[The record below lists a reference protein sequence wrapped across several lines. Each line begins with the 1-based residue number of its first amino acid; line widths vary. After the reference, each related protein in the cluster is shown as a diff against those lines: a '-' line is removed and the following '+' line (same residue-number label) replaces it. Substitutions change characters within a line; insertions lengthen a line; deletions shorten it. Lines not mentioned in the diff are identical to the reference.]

1 MDMMKIGVFLQNL
14 RKEKNFT
21 QQELAD
27 YFHVSSKTVSKWEC
41 GKALPE
47 IPLLKEISEFYSVS
61 VDEILNGERNLEG
74 AMGNTMR
81 KEEMQKAYQK
91 KKKMWSIFI
100 YVSFF
105 VLLLAFVL
113 LPLISS
119 IKNHSLATAI
129 SIVILVVGLFVY
141 GLGLILSKLDK
152 DVQSKSVL
160 LAYHNQRVNVSI
172 WFGVLFLANLMIA
185 ICNSGN
191 GGSLLENIM
200 NVELTLDEFSLN
212 TIVCLFF
219 FGICGLIAQLLA
231 NYFSKDSKEKTEQQL
246 GFIYQ
251 HHLFFY
257 GIFLLSTLSIFTL
270 PWAEADSKMLLLTQ
284 IKDYTFLQT
293 YPTTFYVGIGF
304 YVASFVLVLALYKF
318 PQVHSVGILMLI
330 ASFILFNEAT
340 QNFIHQEYN
349 EGGLTAAFNSPKGA
363 YIMVGILALCFVI
376 CLAYTI
382 IKMTQKKKETK

>member
-61 VDEILNGERNLEG
+61 VDEILNGERNVEG
-74 AMGNTMR
+74 AMGNTVR
-81 KEEMQKAYQK
+81 KEEMQKTYQK
-91 KKKMWSIFI
+91 KKKMWSIFN

-105 VLLLAFVL
+105 VLLLAFIL
-113 LPLISS
+113 LPLISV
-119 IKNHSLATAI
+119 IKNRSLANAI
-129 SIVILVVGLFVY
+129 SIVILVAGLFVY
-141 GLGLILSKLDK
+141 GLGLMLSKLDK

-172 WFGVLFLANLMIA
+172 WFGALFLANLMIA
-185 ICNSGN
+185 LCNNGN
-191 GGSLLENIM
+191 GSLLENIM
-200 NVELTLDEFSLN
+200 NVEFTLDEFSLN
-212 TIVCLFF
+212 TIVCLLF

-231 NYFSKDSKEKTEQQL
+231 NYFRNDSKEKTKQQL

-257 GIFLLSTLSIFTL
+257 GIFLLSTLSIFAL

-284 IKDYTFLQT
+284 VKDYTFLQT
-293 YPTTFYVGIGF
+293 YPTTFYVGIGL

-330 ASFILFNEAT
+330 ASFIFFNVAT
-340 QNFIHQEYN
+340 HDLIQQDYN
-349 EGGLTAAFNSPKGA
+349 EGGLSAAFNSTKDV

-382 IKMTQKKKETK
+382 IKMAQKKKETK

>member
-61 VDEILNGERNLEG
+61 VDEILNGERNVEG

-113 LPLISS
+113 LPLIS
-119 IKNHSLATAI
+119 IKNDSLARAI
-129 SIVILVVGLFVY
+129 SIVILVAGLFVY
-141 GLGLILSKLDK
+141 CLGLILSKLDK

-172 WFGVLFLANLMIA
+172 WFGALFLANLMIA
-185 ICNSGN
+185 IV
-191 GGSLLENIM
+191 I
-200 NVELTLDEFSLN
+200 VE
-212 TIVCLFF
+212 
-219 FGICGLIAQLLA
+219 
-231 NYFSKDSKEKTEQQL
+231 
-246 GFIYQ
+246 
-251 HHLFFY
+251 
-257 GIFLLSTLSIFTL
+257 
-270 PWAEADSKMLLLTQ
+270 
-284 IKDYTFLQT
+284 
-293 YPTTFYVGIGF
+293 
-304 YVASFVLVLALYKF
+304 
-318 PQVHSVGILMLI
+318 
-330 ASFILFNEAT
+330 
-340 QNFIHQEYN
+340 
-349 EGGLTAAFNSPKGA
+349 
-363 YIMVGILALCFVI
+363 MVVP
-376 CLAYTI
+376 Y
-382 IKMTQKKKETK
+382 

>member
-14 RKEKNFT
+14 RKDKNFT

-27 YFHVSSKTVSKWEC
+27 CFHVSSKTVSKWEC

-61 VDEILNGERNLEG
+61 VDEILNGERNIEG

-172 WFGVLFLANLMIA
+172 WFGALFLANLMIA

-191 GGSLLENIM
+191 GSLLENIM
-200 NVELTLDEFSLN
+200 NVELTLDKFSLD

-231 NYFSKDSKEKTEQQL
+231 NYFRKYSKEKTEQQL

-257 GIFLLSTLSIFTL
+257 GIFLLSTLSIFAL

-284 IKDYTFLQT
+284 VKDYTFLQT
-293 YPTTFYVGIGF
+293 YPTTFYVGIGL
-304 YVASFVLVLALYKF
+304 YVASLVLVLALYKF

-330 ASFILFNEAT
+330 VSFILFNVAT
-340 QNFIHQEYN
+340 QDLIHQEYN
-349 EGGLTAAFNSPKGA
+349 EGGLSATFNSPKGA
-363 YIMVGILALCFVI
+363 YIRVGILAVCFVI
-376 CLAYTI
+376 CLTYSITNWVQ
-382 IKMTQKKKETK
+382 MRKETK

>member
-61 VDEILNGERNLEG
+61 VDEILNGERNVEG
-74 AMGNTMR
+74 AMENTMR

-172 WFGVLFLANLMIA
+172 WFSALFLANLMIA

-191 GGSLLENIM
+191 GSLLENIM
-200 NVELTLDEFSLN
+200 NVELTLDKFSLD

-231 NYFSKDSKEKTEQQL
+231 NYFRKYSKEKTEQQL

-257 GIFLLSTLSIFTL
+257 GIFLLSTLSIFAL

-284 IKDYTFLQT
+284 VKDYTFLQT
-293 YPTTFYVGIGF
+293 YPTTFYVGIGL

-330 ASFILFNEAT
+330 VSFILFNVAT
-340 QNFIHQEYN
+340 QDLIHQEYN
-349 EGGLTAAFNSPKGA
+349 EGGLSATFNSPKGA
-363 YIMVGILALCFVI
+363 YIMVGILAVCFVI
-376 CLAYTI
+376 CLTYSITNWVQ
-382 IKMTQKKKETK
+382 MRKETK

>member
-61 VDEILNGERNLEG
+61 VDEILNGERNVEG

-113 LPLISS
+113 FPLISS

-160 LAYHNQRVNVSI
+160 LAYYNQRVNVSI
-172 WFGVLFLANLMIA
+172 WFGALFLANLMIA

-191 GGSLLENIM
+191 GSLLENIM
-200 NVELTLDEFSLN
+200 NVELTLDKFSLD

-231 NYFSKDSKEKTEQQL
+231 NYFRKYSKEKTEQQL

-257 GIFLLSTLSIFTL
+257 GIFLLSSLSIFAL

-284 IKDYTFLQT
+284 VKDYTFLQT
-293 YPTTFYVGIGF
+293 YPTTFYVGIGL
-304 YVASFVLVLALYKF
+304 YVASLVLVLALYKF

-330 ASFILFNEAT
+330 VSFILFNVAT
-340 QNFIHQEYN
+340 QDLIHQEYN
-349 EGGLTAAFNSPKGA
+349 EGGLSATFNSPKGA
-363 YIMVGILALCFVI
+363 YIMVGILAVCFVI
-376 CLAYTI
+376 CLTYSITNWVQ
-382 IKMTQKKKETK
+382 MRKETK

>member
-14 RKEKNFT
+14 RKDKNFT

-61 VDEILNGERNLEG
+61 VDEILNGERNIEG

-172 WFGVLFLANLMIA
+172 WFGALFLANLMIA

-191 GGSLLENIM
+191 GSLLENIM
-200 NVELTLDEFSLN
+200 NVELTLDKFSLD

-231 NYFSKDSKEKTEQQL
+231 NYFCKYSKEKTEQQL

-257 GIFLLSTLSIFTL
+257 GFFLLSTLSIFAL

-284 IKDYTFLQT
+284 VKDYTFLQT
-293 YPTTFYVGIGF
+293 YPTTFYVGIGL

-330 ASFILFNEAT
+330 VSFILFNVAT
-340 QNFIHQEYN
+340 QDLIHQEYN
-349 EGGLTAAFNSPKGA
+349 EGGLSATFNSPKGA
-363 YIMVGILALCFVI
+363 YIMVGILAVCFVI
-376 CLAYTI
+376 CLTYSITNWVQ
-382 IKMTQKKKETK
+382 MRKETK

>member
-27 YFHVSSKTVSKWEC
+27 YFQVSSKTVSKWEC

-61 VDEILNGERNLEG
+61 VDEILNGERNVEG
-74 AMGNTMR
+74 AMENTMR

-105 VLLLAFVL
+105 VLLLVFVL

-172 WFGVLFLANLMIA
+172 WFGALFLANLMIA

-191 GGSLLENIM
+191 GSLLENIM
-200 NVELTLDEFSLN
+200 NVELTLDEFSLD

-231 NYFSKDSKEKTEQQL
+231 NYFRKYSKEKTEQQL

-257 GIFLLSTLSIFTL
+257 GIFLLSTLSIFAL

-284 IKDYTFLQT
+284 VKDYTFLQT
-293 YPTTFYVGIGF
+293 YPTTFYVGIGL

-330 ASFILFNEAT
+330 VSFILFNVAT
-340 QNFIHQEYN
+340 QDLIHQEYN
-349 EGGLTAAFNSPKGA
+349 EGGLSATFNSPKGA
-363 YIMVGILALCFVI
+363 YIMVGILAVCFVI
-376 CLAYTI
+376 CLTYSITNWVQ
-382 IKMTQKKKETK
+382 MRKETK

>member
-14 RKEKNFT
+14 RKEKNFI

-27 YFHVSSKTVSKWEC
+27 YFPVSSKTVSKWEC

-61 VDEILNGERNLEG
+61 VDEILNGERNVEG
-74 AMGNTMR
+74 AMENTMR
-81 KEEMQKAYQK
+81 KEEMQKVYQK

-172 WFGVLFLANLMIA
+172 WFGALFLANLMIA

-191 GGSLLENIM
+191 GSLLENIM
-200 NVELTLDEFSLN
+200 NVELTLDKFSLD

-231 NYFSKDSKEKTEQQL
+231 NYFRKYSKEKTEQQL

-257 GIFLLSTLSIFTL
+257 GIFLLSTLSIFAL

-284 IKDYTFLQT
+284 VKDYTFLQT
-293 YPTTFYVGIGF
+293 YPTTFYVGIGL

-330 ASFILFNEAT
+330 VSFILFNVAT
-340 QNFIHQEYN
+340 QDLIHQEYN
-349 EGGLTAAFNSPKGA
+349 EGGLSATFNSPKGA
-363 YIMVGILALCFVI
+363 YIMVGILAVCFVI
-376 CLAYTI
+376 CLTYSITNWVQ
-382 IKMTQKKKETK
+382 MRKETK

>member
-1 MDMMKIGVFLQNL
+1 MDMMRIGVFLQNL

-47 IPLLKEISEFYSVS
+47 IPLLKEISEFYPVS
-61 VDEILNGERNLEG
+61 VDEILNGERNVEG
-74 AMGNTMR
+74 AMENTMR

-113 LPLISS
+113 LSLISS

-172 WFGVLFLANLMIA
+172 WFGALFLANLMIA

-191 GGSLLENIM
+191 GSLLENIM
-200 NVELTLDEFSLN
+200 NVELTLDKFSLD

-231 NYFSKDSKEKTEQQL
+231 NYFRKYSKEKTEQQL

-284 IKDYTFLQT
+284 VKDYTFLQT
-293 YPTTFYVGIGF
+293 YPTTFYVGIGL

-330 ASFILFNEAT
+330 VSFILFNVAT
-340 QNFIHQEYN
+340 QDLIHQEYN
-349 EGGLTAAFNSPKGA
+349 EGGLSATFNSPKGA
-363 YIMVGILALCFVI
+363 YIMVGILAVCFVI
-376 CLAYTI
+376 CLTYSITNWVQ
-382 IKMTQKKKETK
+382 MRKETK

>member
-14 RKEKNFT
+14 RKDKNFT

-61 VDEILNGERNLEG
+61 VDEILNGERNVEG
-74 AMGNTMR
+74 AMENTMR

-160 LAYHNQRVNVSI
+160 LAYHSQRVNVSI
-172 WFGVLFLANLMIA
+172 WFGALFLANLMIA

-191 GGSLLENIM
+191 GSLLENIM
-200 NVELTLDEFSLN
+200 NVELTLDKFSLD

-231 NYFSKDSKEKTEQQL
+231 NYFRKYSKEKTEQQL

-257 GIFLLSTLSIFTL
+257 GIFLLSTLSIFAL

-284 IKDYTFLQT
+284 VKDYTFLQT
-293 YPTTFYVGIGF
+293 YPTTFYVGIGL

-330 ASFILFNEAT
+330 VSFILFNVAT
-340 QNFIHQEYN
+340 QDLIHQEYN
-349 EGGLTAAFNSPKGA
+349 EGGLSATFNSPKGA
-363 YIMVGILALCFVI
+363 YIMVGILAVCFVI
-376 CLAYTI
+376 CLTYSITNWVQ
-382 IKMTQKKKETK
+382 MRKETK

>member
-14 RKEKNFT
+14 RKDKNFT

-61 VDEILNGERNLEG
+61 VDEILNGERNIEG
-74 AMGNTMR
+74 AMENTMR

-172 WFGVLFLANLMIA
+172 WFGALFLANLMIA

-191 GGSLLENIM
+191 GSLLENIM
-200 NVELTLDEFSLN
+200 NVELTLDKFSLD

-231 NYFSKDSKEKTEQQL
+231 NYFHKYSKEKTEQQL

-257 GIFLLSTLSIFTL
+257 GIFLLSTLSIFAL

-284 IKDYTFLQT
+284 VKDYTFLQT
-293 YPTTFYVGIGF
+293 YPTTFYVGIGL
-304 YVASFVLVLALYKF
+304 YVASLVLVLALYKF

-330 ASFILFNEAT
+330 VSFILFNVAT
-340 QNFIHQEYN
+340 QDLIHQEYN
-349 EGGLTAAFNSPKGA
+349 EGGLSATFNSPKGA
-363 YIMVGILALCFVI
+363 YIMVGILAVCFVI
-376 CLAYTI
+376 CLTYSITNWVQ
-382 IKMTQKKKETK
+382 MRKETK